1 METFAEI
8 NRKSKIV
15 VGICTFR
22 RPAMLRDCLA
32 SVLRQEC
39 PSDWQVE
46 IVVVDNDGESALD
59 LSEFQVGNE
68 YKVHYV
74 IEPNRGIPYARNAV
88 CTFAM
93 QQQADFVA
101 FIDDDEE
108 AAPGWLMAYHR
119 GVSELD
125 AEAYT
130 GPVRFIFPAGY
141 EDWLGNKGFSKTKH
155 GASLKRAS
163 TGNVLFQTAILKQYE
178 PPLNFDINMT
188 MTGGSDTDFFMRLV
202 RQGGRIV
209 YISDAKV
216 SEAVVPV
223 RLTIR
228 WRLRRQYQSSANR
241 VYIESKL
248 FGAKPVLASSLK
260 EVLRHLLEGTLRLV
274 FSPLLVLGGF
284 TKFKRGWYHGL
295 RHYAKA
301 AGTLAGLRGSHVQLY
316 LKTDGH

>member
-1 METFAEI
+1 METSAEI
-8 NRKSKIV
+8 NRKTRIV

-22 RPAMLRDCLA
+22 RPAMLKDCLA
-32 SVLRQEC
+32 SVLQQEC
-39 PSDWQVE
+39 PVDWQVE
-46 IVVVDNDGESALD
+46 IVVVDNDAESALD
-59 LSEFQVGNE
+59 LAESQAGTGYN
-68 YKVHYV
+68 VHYV
-74 IEPNRGIPYARNAV
+74 MEPKRGIPYARNAV
-88 CTFAM
+88 CTYAV
-93 QQQADFVA
+93 QQKADFVA

-119 GVSELD
+119 GVSQFD

-163 TGNVLFQTAILKQYE
+163 TGNVLFRTSIFEQYE
-178 PPLNFDINMT
+178 SPLNFDINMT

-202 RQGGRIV
+202 HQGGRIV
-209 YISDAKV
+209 YISDAEV

-248 FGAKPVLASSLK
+248 FGTKPVRVSSLK
-260 EVLRHLLEGTLRLV
+260 EALRHVLEGTLRLV
-274 FSPLLVLGGF
+274 FSPLLLLGGY
-284 TKFKRGWYHGL
+284 TKLKRGWYHGL